1 MKNCMKSSLSLAAL
15 ALFTTAAVAQQPVSS
30 LPPAPPALAAAK
42 TVFVSNAGADAGL
55 FPQPFSG
62 DPNRAYA
69 EFYNSL
75 KSSGAF
81 TIADDPSEA
90 DLVLELHLTAPDG
103 PTNANK
109 QNGAADPRPMFR
121 LAVFDRKT
129 HYALWTITQ
138 SVAVAYLQK
147 THDHNFDEALTA
159 VLNQFLAVT
168 GKAPASAH

>member
-1 MKNCMKSSLSLAAL
+1 MKNCVKSSLSLAAL
-15 ALFTTAAVAQQPVSS
+15 ALFATIALAQQPVPGF
-30 LPPAPPALAAAK
+30 PPAPPALAAAK

-81 TIADDPSEA
+81 TIVDDPSEA
-90 DLVLELHLTAPDG
+90 DVVLELQLTAPDG

-121 LAVFDRKT
+121 LTILDQKT
-129 HYALWTITQ
+129 HYILWTITQ

-159 VLNQFLAVT
+159 VLNQLLAVT
-168 GKAPASAH
+168 GRAPAPAH